1 MYGLLCITSALSCP
15 QPIRGVGHGALVAPG
30 PQRSLSFHLIKL
42 YYNETSHNE
51 INFNYLSVTDLGEKQ
66 H

>member
-1 MYGLLCITSALSCP
+1 MGSCALPVHS
-15 QPIRGVGHGALVAPG
+15 PILDPLGGVGHGALVAPG

-42 YYNETSHNE
+42 SYNENSHNE
-51 INFNYLSVTDLGEKQ
+51 INFNYLSGTDLRERL